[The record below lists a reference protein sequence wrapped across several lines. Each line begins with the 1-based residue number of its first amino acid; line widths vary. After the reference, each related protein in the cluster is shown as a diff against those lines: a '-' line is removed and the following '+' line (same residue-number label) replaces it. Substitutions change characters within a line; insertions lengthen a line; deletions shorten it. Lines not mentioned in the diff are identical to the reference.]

1 MDDRAWAPQ
10 RKILPGAAGRVL
22 VPGHPWALGG
32 LWRDLQVVAAWGGG
46 GVSGEVPGDPQALR
60 RLWGDTQDSR
70 SGCLSGTQQ
79 TSWQVLASSRL
90 SLRGP
95 AVGPGQ
101 ARGWSLLRQLQ
112 PAPGPRLLWADPR
125 KPCWGAGSGWEWG
138 PCSDGCSPPQV
149 LAGRAGQRPRPHVSH
164 SAETKQTPGHP
175 VHLGRHVLGQHPPQF
190 SVQRAPS
197 DRHLTSAL

>member
-1 MDDRAWAPQ
+1 M
-10 RKILPGAAGRVL
+10 
-22 VPGHPWALGG
+22 
-32 LWRDLQVVAAWGGG
+32 VAAWGG